1 MNIGDSLQRDPA
13 KNPLVNQGQAR
24 ISEDRSERVLDELKG
39 ELSTFVCEGQYA
51 DGIHRIISSF
61 LGSVNKTSQKGAW
74 VSGFFGSGKSH
85 LLKMLCHLWQNTE
98 FSDGTTARSTVPELP
113 SDLNALFIELET
125 AGKREGGLF
134 AAAGSLLG
142 GSDHVRLTIL
152 SIVLRAVGLPSSYV
166 AAKFALWLHE
176 QGYLDK
182 VRAKVT
188 AAGKSFD
195 AEVLNLYVSNIIA
208 KALIDCDPQF
218 APSEKEAKQTL
229 KAQFPAQS
237 ADITSEEFLRT
248 IKQALAFR
256 SRGGKTPCTLLVLD
270 EVQQYIGDSHE
281 RASVVTDVA
290 EALSKQLDSKVMI
303 VAAGQSALV
312 GQPQLQKMM
321 DRFTIRVALS
331 DTDVETVTRKVLL
344 QKKPTAIKQIKELL
358 GLHGGEVSRQL
369 AGTSI
374 GENGADR
381 DIIVEDYPLLPVR
394 RRFWEH
400 CFRVVDSAGTQSQLR
415 SQLRILHDAI
425 TKLSPKE
432 LGAVIPADELY
443 EALAAEM
450 VNTGAL
456 PREIN
461 ERIIELSSDG
471 TDEGRLARRVCGLVF
486 LIGKLPR
493 ETGADIG
500 VRSTKEH
507 IADLLVDDLI
517 ADNGKLRSRVAK
529 RIDELVEDNTLM
541 RLSGDE
547 VRLQT
552 REGAD
557 WDREFRTRQ
566 GKLRNNLG
574 DLQINRDQLLYAE
587 IDRAMRQ
594 LSIKQGASKVGRSI
608 LISRD
613 QTPPAADGDQ
623 IPMWVRDGWS
633 MSEKDLK
640 DAARA
645 AGSESPLI
653 AAFIPKKSA
662 DDLDRVLV
670 EADAATQTLD
680 AKGSGAPDSAS
691 AEARRSMEVRRDH
704 AVSQRDKLV
713 SDIVSNAK
721 VFQGGGS
728 ELLHI
733 TLEAKLR
740 DAADA
745 SLARMF
751 PRFKDADFSSSA
763 WEAAIKRARDG
774 ADQPFQPVSYTGPI
788 EQHPVCQ
795 QVLLSIG
802 SGASGSELRKTL
814 RGIPFGWPQDA
825 IDAAVLALHRFEHI
839 GAKLNGVVVPLGK
852 LDQNKIAKAEFL
864 VEKATI
870 SVQQKLMVRKMFLS
884 VGIACKAGEEPI
896 KAAEF
901 VSTLERL
908 IASAGGDPPAPHA
921 PVYPLLNE
929 MKNLTGTQQLLA
941 IAGAAADLEAK
952 ITDWKSRVELI
963 AKRIPAW
970 NLLEELAAHA
980 DGVANADSILEE
992 VDAIRSG
999 RLLLEPVDPVAPQLK
1014 AIATLLRARLT
1025 ELGNEQRQA
1034 FDTGRATLDSNPS
1047 WTKLSE
1053 PQCEEIL
1060 TSLQLMSPSMP
1071 DASSSE
1077 AIRSALDHRSLSARQ
1092 ADLDA
1097 LGFRVQKAIEKAAQ
1111 LLVPKI
1117 RKVAV
1122 ISATLHTENDIDTW
1136 LEEQRKKLVEALKD
1150 GPILIS

>member
-1 MNIGDSLQRDPA
+1 MNIGETLQRDPA

-24 ISEDRSERVLDELKG
+24 ISEEKSERVVDELRG
-39 ELSTFVCEGQYA
+39 ELSTFVCEGQFA

-61 LGSVNKTSQKGAW
+61 LVSMNKTSQKGAW

-98 FSDGTTARSTVPELP
+98 FSDGSTSRSIVPAIP
-113 SDLNALFIELET
+113 ADLNALFIELET

-166 AAKFALWLHE
+166 AAKFTLWLHE
-176 QGYLDK
+176 QGYLEK
-182 VRAKVT
+182 VRTKVT

-195 AEVLNLYVSNIIA
+195 AEVLNLYVSNIIS
-208 KALIDCDPQF
+208 KALLDCDPHF
-218 APSEKEAKQTL
+218 APSEKDAKQTL
-229 KAQFPAQS
+229 KAQFPPQS
-237 ADITSEEFLRT
+237 ADVTSEEFLR
-248 IKQALAFR
+248 ILKQALAFR
-256 SRGGKTPCTLLVLD
+256 SAGGKVPCTLLILD

-281 RASVVTDVA
+281 RATIVTEVA
-290 EALSKQLDSKVMI
+290 EAVSKQLDSKVMI
-303 VAAGQSALV
+303 VAAGQSALI

-344 QKKPTAIKQIKELL
+344 QKKPTGIKPIKSLL
-358 GLHGGEVSRQL
+358 DSHAGEVSREL
-369 AGTSI
+369 AGTAI
-374 GENGADR
+374 GENSSDR
-381 DIIVEDYPLLPVR
+381 DTIVEDYPLLPVR

-400 CFRVVDSAGTQSQLR
+400 CFRVVDAAGTQSQLR

-425 TKLSPKE
+425 ARLSSKP
-432 LGAVIPADELY
+432 LGAVVPGDELY

-461 ERIIELSSDG
+461 ERIIDLSTDG
-471 TDEGRLARRVCGLVF
+471 TEEGRLARRICGLVF

-493 ETGADIG
+493 EPGADIG

-507 IADLLVDDLI
+507 IADLLVDDLTG
-517 ADNGKLRSRVAK
+517 DNGKLRYRVEK
-529 RIDELVEDNTLM
+529 RIDELVEDATLM
-541 RLSGDE
+541 RLPGDE

-566 GKLRNNLG
+566 RKLRENLG
-574 DLQINRDQLLYAE
+574 DLQIKRDQLLYAE
-587 IDRAMRQ
+587 VDRSIRQ
-594 LSIKQGASKVGRSI
+594 LSIKQGASKVSRTI
-608 LISRD
+608 LVSRD
-613 QTPPAADGDQ
+613 QTPPAGDGDQ
-623 IPMWVRDGWS
+623 ISMWVRDGWS

-645 AGSESPLI
+645 AGPESPLI

-662 DDLDRVLV
+662 DDLDRLLS
-670 EADAATQTLD
+670 EADAATQTIEI
-680 AKGSGAPDSAS
+680 KGSGAPGSAI
-691 AEARRSMEVRRDH
+691 AEARRSMEVRRDN
-704 AVSQRDKLV
+704 AVLHRDKLV
-713 SDIVSNAK
+713 SDIVSNTK

-728 ELLHI
+728 ELLHM
-733 TLEAKLR
+733 TLDAKLR
-740 DAADA
+740 EAADA

-751 PRFKDADFSSSA
+751 PRFKDADFSVSA
-763 WEAAIKRARDG
+763 WEASIKRARDG
-774 ADQPFQPVSYTGPI
+774 ADQPFQPIGYTGPI

-802 SGASGSELRKTL
+802 SGASGGELRKTL

-825 IDAAVLALHRFEHI
+825 IDAAVLVLHRFEHI

-870 SVQQKLMVRKMFLS
+870 SVHQKLTVRKMFS
-884 VGIACKAGEEPI
+884 AVGVGSKSGEESI
-896 KAAEF
+896 KAPEF
-901 VSTLERL
+901 VSAVERL
-908 IASAGGDPPAPHA
+908 IASAGGEPPAPHA

-929 MKNLTGTQQLLA
+929 MRNLTGTKQLLA
-941 IAGAAADLEAK
+941 IAAAAAHLEVK
-952 ITDWKSRVELI
+952 ISDWKNRADLI
-963 AKRIPAW
+963 GKRLPAW
-970 NLLEELAAHA
+970 NLLDRLASHA
-980 DGVANADSILEE
+980 DGVKDAAAILSEI
-992 VDAIRSG
+992 DAIRSG
-999 RLLLEPVDPVAPQLK
+999 RLLLEATDPISPQLK
-1014 AIATLLRARLT
+1014 ALSALLRTRLT
-1025 ELGNEQRQA
+1025 DLGQARQRA
-1034 FDTGRATLDSNPS
+1034 FDSGMAVLSGS
-1047 WTKLSE
+1047 EVWTKLT
-1053 PQCEEIL
+1053 QDQRQGIL
-1060 TSLQLMSPSMP
+1060 ATLQLSAPAMP
-1071 DASSSE
+1071 DTSSND
-1077 AIRSALDHRSLSARQ
+1077 AIVSALDQRSLSARQ

-1097 LGFRVQKAIEKAAQ
+1097 VGFRIQKAIEQAAQ
-1111 LLVPKI
+1111 LLVPKV
-1117 RKVAV
+1117 RKIAV
-1122 ISATLHTENDIDTW
+1122 ISATLHNEPDVNAWI
-1136 LEEQRKKLVEALKD
+1136 EQQRKKLLEAVKE